1 IGSASRAECR
11 TGTLRANPASGSG
24 VGFRRPATAR
34 DPGVRPRFPR
44 PSSGV
49 RRRFRPPAPGVRARA
64 PPRRLRRSPCLAR
77 SWAPPLAGGRATL
90 GAMAPTRQ
98 VPRFIPQLASGRL
111 LVALGAGLLVGLGL
125 PGTLVALRI
134 VAAWNAFAW
143 VLLTLAWIFIWRADA
158 AETRR
163 HAAGEDPGRRTV
175 WVVATLSST
184 FSLFAAVFVLR
195 QAHRLAPDHAVL

>member
-1 IGSASRAECR
+1 
-11 TGTLRANPASGSG
+11 
-24 VGFRRPATAR
+24 
-34 DPGVRPRFPR
+34 
-44 PSSGV
+44 
-49 RRRFRPPAPGVRARA
+49 
-64 PPRRLRRSPCLAR
+64 
-77 SWAPPLAGGRATL
+77 ATL

-195 QAHRLAPDHAVL
+195 QAHRLAPDHAVLWVGLCLVAVVASWLLTHTAWALRYAHLYYRDDDE